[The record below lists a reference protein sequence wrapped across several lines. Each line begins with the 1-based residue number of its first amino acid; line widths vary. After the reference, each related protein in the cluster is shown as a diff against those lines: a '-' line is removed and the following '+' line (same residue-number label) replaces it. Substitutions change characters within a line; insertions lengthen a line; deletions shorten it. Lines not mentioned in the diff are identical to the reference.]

1 MELVEF
7 AEWGGEVT
15 FSSEIVLTGESEVE
29 KVVGGVGRLISGG
42 GEIKDE
48 GIDLEVV
55 VSPLIVVD
63 GGVLVVDL
71 REIDLEFFDSL
82 ENGEI
87 FPDKVVEREWEGEVR
102 DLVRLVGLDKLR
114 EGFLEGNLELGEAEI
129 FQIKSFSE
137 FLEVGVILLDIRRI
151 GGGFEFLFL
160 MFLVLTELD
169 QAGDIIDILVVVI
182 GDRDSENGDQEVYL
196 ARDAQLVK
204 KLNSLD
210 ELVK

>member
-15 FSSEIVLTGESEVE
+15 FSSEIVLAGESEVE
-29 KVVGGVGRLISGG
+29 KVVGGIGRLISGG

-71 REIDLEFFDSL
+71 GEIDLEFFDSL
-82 ENGEI
+82 ENGEV
-87 FPDKVVEREWEGEVR
+87 FPDKVVERKWEGEVR

-114 EGFLEGNLELGEAEI
+114 KGFLEGNLEFGEAEI

-160 MFLVLTELD
+160 LFLVLTELD

-204 KLNSLD
+204 ELNSLD

>member
-15 FSSEIVLTGESEVE
+15 FSSEIVLAGESEVE

-63 GGVLVVDL
+63 GGVLIIDL
-71 REIDLEFFDSL
+71 GEIDLEFFDSL

-160 MFLVLTELD
+160 LFLLLTELD

-204 KLNSLD
+204 ELNSLD

>member
-15 FSSEIVLTGESEVE
+15 FSSEIVLAGESEVE

-71 REIDLEFFDSL
+71 REIDLEFFDPL

-87 FPDKVVEREWEGEVR
+87 FPDKVVEGEWEGEVR

-160 MFLVLTELD
+160 LFLLLTELD

-204 KLNSLD
+204 ELNSLD